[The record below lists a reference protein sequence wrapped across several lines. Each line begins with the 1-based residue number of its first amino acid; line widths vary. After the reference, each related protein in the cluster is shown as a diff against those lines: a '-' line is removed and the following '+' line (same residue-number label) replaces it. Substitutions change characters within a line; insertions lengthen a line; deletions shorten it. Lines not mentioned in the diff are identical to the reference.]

1 MRGRPIILQ
10 ISAAVTL
17 PDLEVTPVLYYLLLY
32 KGILY
37 EHIYYSNKFCAWAAD
52 KLTSLDILFLSVVE

>member
-1 MRGRPIILQ
+1 MRLPGQLMIQDNTQVGMMVNYI

-32 KGILY
+32 KGYTL
-37 EHIYYSNKFCAWAAD
+37 
-52 KLTSLDILFLSVVE
+52 